1 MAFVTMHEGIV
12 FIEGDHPRATK
23 YYSAETR
30 VGGFGAQLR
39 NLNDLKSIMAQ
50 TARANGCNCVVN
62 FSYGQKS
69 KLIAI
74 DDVAFVGNGFY
85 AVLSPQDYNAIVS
98 QLSGNR

>member
-1 MAFVTMHEGIV
+1 MAFVTAFQGVI
-12 FIEGDHPRATK
+12 FIEGDHPRAIK
-23 YYSAETR
+23 RFSAETR

-39 NLNDLKSIMAQ
+39 NLNDLKQQMANN
-50 TARANGCNCVVN
+50 AIANGCNCVVN

-85 AVLSPQDYNAIVS
+85 AVLSQEDYQSIIT
-98 QLSGNR
+98 QLR

>member
-1 MAFVTMHEGIV
+1 MAFVTVFQDVI
-12 FIEGDHPRATK
+12 FIEGDHPRAVK
-23 YYSAETR
+23 RFNADTR

-62 FSYGQKS
+62 FSYGQRS

-74 DDVAFVGNGFY
+74 DDVAFVGSGFY
-85 AVLSPQDYNAIVS
+85 AVLSPEDYNSIRS
-98 QLSGNR
+98 KF

>member
-1 MAFVTMHEGIV
+1 MAYVTVFQGVI
-12 FIEGDHPRATK
+12 FIEGDHPRAVK
-23 YYSAETR
+23 RFNAETR

-39 NLNDLKSIMAQ
+39 NLNDLKMQMAM

-69 KLIAI
+69 KIIAI

-85 AVLSPQDYNAIVS
+85 AVLNPQDYQSIVS
-98 QLSGNR
+98 QVPSQ